1 MLMSKYLRLTRSVN
15 DKGFLIKAEDLD
27 KHLDYTK
34 EMYSSAYYYNE
45 DHLKYF
51 NSNKSVKGIT
61 DTFTD
66 NLWFDL
72 DSAEDPEK
80 AQDDAILLVDRLI
93 DSGIKQKDIQIF
105 FSGNKGFH
113 VFVQT
118 KRILTP
124 KQVES
129 ICINK
134 FGKGLRT
141 LDLSVYDSNQII
153 RLPGTVHPKTKL
165 HKIPIAYHELHET
178 PFEDLKKKAVS
189 LENITEDFNDY
200 QPVELPDEYF
210 VMPEEPKV
218 IIKPKSVDI
227 SNRPPHWKDYKWALV
242 QGMFEKGERHSAM
255 MVIAASC
262 RGLGYDEDTTRAI
275 CLTADAKHCVNTQD
289 RPMEDLEDTV
299 MYSVFS
305 DDWNGGQYSY
315 KNNPWL
321 RKYCERMGY
330 QVNLA
335 SDEDTIE
342 ITDAFSLFKDY
353 AFNIDKNT
361 IKTGI
366 PALDKKLRLTIGMSV
381 GLVAAP
387 GVGKTSLAL
396 QMLNTMSK
404 TNEQCVFFSY
414 DMFHA
419 LVFQKLIQK
428 HFLMQPED
436 IFQLFKEGNKEF
448 EKEVLDVLKKEYAN
462 VEFCFKSGQT
472 IDDMKRT
479 IKATEEKSG
488 KKVRFVVVDY
498 NELVVTDVSDMTAR
512 SAQVAQA
519 LREIANSMNLCM
531 MILVQPNKMA
541 GSPSDELLSYR
552 AIKGSSSFEQ
562 STSVIIG
569 LSRPGYDPRRH
580 EEDKF
585 VTINC
590 LKNRMGNLFS
600 VDLHWDGLTGTV
612 REMDEKDTILL
623 QTIRDRKAAEKDGEG
638 DSWT

>member
-1 MLMSKYLRLTRSVN
+1 MLMSKYIRLTRSVN

-27 KHLDYTK
+27 KHLDMTK
-34 EMYSSAYYYNE
+34 EMYSSAYYYNDE
-45 DHLKYF
+45 HVKLF
-51 NSNKSVKGIT
+51 NNTKSVKGIT
-61 DTFTD
+61 DTFT
-66 NLWFDL
+66 NRLWFDFDKEKDPQAAKE
-72 DSAEDPEK
+72 DSIAAVK
-80 AQDDAILLVDRLI
+80 RLMI
-93 DSGIKQKDIQIF
+93 SGIKEKDIEIY

-113 VFVQT
+113 VLVT
-118 KRILTP
+118 TNRILTP
-124 KQVES
+124 RQVES

-134 FGKGLRT
+134 FGQGLET
-141 LDLSVYDSNQII
+141 MDLSVYDSNQII
-153 RLPGTVHPKTKL
+153 RLPGTVHPKTNL
-165 HKIPIAYHELHET
+165 HKTPLTLKELET
-178 PFEDLKKKAVS
+178 LSIYDIKVKSES
-189 LENITEDFNDY
+189 LDNVTEEFDW
-200 QPVELPDEYF
+200 QPVELPEEYL
-210 VMPEEPKV
+210 VMPEEPKIV
-218 IIKPKSVDI
+218 IKPKTPDI
-227 SNRPPHWKDYKWALV
+227 TNRPPHWKDYKWALV
-242 QGMFEKGERHSAM
+242 QGLFDKGERHNAM

-262 RGLGYDEDTTRAI
+262 RGLGYDEHTTRAI
-275 CLTADAKHCVNTQD
+275 CNVADEKHCERTND
-289 RPMEDLEDTV
+289 SPISDLEETV
-299 MYSVFS
+299 MGSVFA

-315 KNNPWL
+315 KNNAWL
-321 RKYCERMGY
+321 RRYCEKNGY
-330 QVNLA
+330 QVNVA

-428 HFLMQPED
+428 HFKMQSEE
-436 IFQLFKEGNKEF
+436 IFELFKEGNKDF
-448 EKEVLDVLKKEYAN
+448 EEEVLAVLKKEYAN

-472 IDDMKRT
+472 IEDMKRT
-479 IKATEEKSG
+479 IRATEEKSG

-512 SAQVAQA
+512 SAQVAQS

-552 AIKGSSSFEQ
+552 TIKGSSSFEQ

-569 LSRPGYDPRRH
+569 LSRPGYDPRRSD
-580 EEDKF
+580 EDVF

-600 VDLHWDGLTGTV
+600 LDLHWDGLTGTV
-612 REMDEKDTILL
+612 RELDDKDKILL
-623 QTIRDRKAAEKDGEG
+623 SQIRDRKAQEKEG
-638 DSWT
+638 TKEEWA